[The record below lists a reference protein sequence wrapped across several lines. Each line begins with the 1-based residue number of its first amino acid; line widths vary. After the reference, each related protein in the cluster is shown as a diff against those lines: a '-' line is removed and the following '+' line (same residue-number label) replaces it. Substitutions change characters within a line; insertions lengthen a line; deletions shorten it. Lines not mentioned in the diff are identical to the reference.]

1 MDLNIVN
8 PPYPI
13 FNIGAPQPDLN
24 IDTSD
29 RTEYCYATFI
39 GAIMSTLAKVS
50 LHSFQNKT
58 ESTIHLEIRTNP
70 VTHGGTKARKPSN
83 IIVLRALVPPWV
95 TGLVLIFLMDC

>member
-58 ESTIHLEIRTNP
+58 ESTIHLENKNQPGNP
-70 VTHGGTKARKPSN
+70 WGNQSAQTV
-83 IIVLRALVPPWV
+83 
-95 TGLVLIFLMDC
+95 